1 MGRSGETIDADV
13 GDNCREFPPG
23 GLVVADEGHPS
34 RGGPRVHDPGA
45 VVEGVSIEVEEDVHN
60 QRHRVANFMSVLYLP
75 LDEHRV
81 LRADHPGPW

>member
-1 MGRSGETIDADV
+1 MIR
-13 GDNCREFPPG
+13 
-23 GLVVADEGHPS
+23 
-34 RGGPRVHDPGA
+34 A

-81 LRADHPGPW
+81 LRADHPGPGDGGAAKDKRLREATEGRSLRVR